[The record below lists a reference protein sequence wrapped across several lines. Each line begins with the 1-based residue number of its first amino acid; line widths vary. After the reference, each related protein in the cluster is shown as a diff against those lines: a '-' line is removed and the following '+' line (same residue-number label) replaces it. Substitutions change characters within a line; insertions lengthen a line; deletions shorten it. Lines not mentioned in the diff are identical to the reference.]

1 MRFVSLSF
9 MVHFHCPTP
18 IIMKL
23 GSMIMCRTVS
33 TEPTPI
39 PIVIPN
45 PIPMATVPNLAPITV
60 HRNHYKNRH
69 RNRSQWSLC
78 SLHRNRCRNQNRNPE
93 SGSGNAP
100 LMLLKSLTHAIRSP
114 YLEAFLVL
122 VEVVEGCGSVRKP
135 KSEFARTLHRL
146 LGIRNQRGVQYTH
159 VVHQYCLPVKK
170 IKQL

>member
-1 MRFVSLSF
+1 MRFVSLSV

-18 IIMKL
+18 IPMKL

-45 PIPMATVPNLAPITV
+45 PIPMAAVPNLAPITI
-60 HRNHYKNRH
+60 HRNHYENQ
-69 RNRSQWSLC
+69 SQWSLC

-122 VEVVEGCGSVRKP
+122 VEMVEGRESVH
-135 KSEFARTLHRL
+135 A
-146 LGIRNQRGVQYTH
+146 V
-159 VVHQYCLPVKK
+159 
-170 IKQL
+170 